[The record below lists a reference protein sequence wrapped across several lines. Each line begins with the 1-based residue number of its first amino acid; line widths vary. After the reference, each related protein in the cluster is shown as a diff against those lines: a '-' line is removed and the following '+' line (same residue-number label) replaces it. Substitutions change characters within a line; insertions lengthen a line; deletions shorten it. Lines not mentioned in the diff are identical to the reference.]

1 MRTISTEKTAAAN
14 STFAIGGVSCSADG
28 LVVAESFVHR
38 IKFSGKNPAH
48 RKSANRYGIVYQKP
62 RREAEK
68 IKYKIFR
75 QFVINYE
82 KNSILFISK

>member
-1 MRTISTEKTAAAN
+1 MSIFVIESVENPQLREAA
-14 STFAIGGVSCSADG
+14 T
-28 LVVAESFVHR
+28 
-38 IKFSGKNPAH
+38 
-48 RKSANRYGIVYQKP
+48 RYGIVYQKP

-82 KNSILFISK
+82 KNSIFDFVKKLKRDNIIILIMSKK